1 MFKKILGRLAE
12 PTPADLLRTRDPDRW
27 EAALLDRVREMSSS
41 DPLIGAKIG
50 GKELSQRLVDTM
62 KNEQGVHAESLMC
75 AAGALAGYACQ
86 DAVRSANRAEGR
98 DELSGLSVAD
108 TRDGR
113 KYVFGDPL
121 NLPLVEAKMSLW
133 TVAAG
138 GAQACGCTSFP
149 DVGDIFRHVASSVGS
164 DSFGVPRLPTEHP
177 VHEMPIVYLERL
189 WIRHAPMVEK
199 FCPRPED
206 RVLLYAMCIQD
217 LMAQTKTVLDPC
229 VALKIVMESAIPM
242 SKVIL
247 SATNRA

>member
-1 MFKKILGRLAE
+1 
-12 PTPADLLRTRDPDRW
+12 
-27 EAALLDRVREMSSS
+27 MSPN

-50 GKELSQRLVDTM
+50 GKELAQRLIDAM
-62 KNEQGVHAESLMC
+62 KNERGVHAESLMC

-86 DAVRSANRAEGR
+86 DAVRTTNRENGR
-98 DELSGLSVAD
+98 DELSGLAVAD
-108 TRDGR
+108 TRDGH

-149 DVGDIFRHVASSVGS
+149 DVGDIFAHVASSVGS
-164 DSFGVPRLPTEHP
+164 ESFGVPRLPTDHP

-189 WIRHAPMVEK
+189 WVRYAPMAEK
-199 FCPRPED
+199 FCGKPED

-217 LMAQTKTVLDPC
+217 LITQTKSVLDPC

-242 SKVIL
+242 SKVYLAQRI
-247 SATNRA
+247 TDRT